1 MDTAPGARGIVIGDR
16 YRVAGAL
23 RRTGL
28 IDAVDLEADRT
39 EAACRVVGVPG
50 DAEGVD
56 AWEDAWLAAQDAAR
70 LPRLREIVTDEDGAH
85 WAILGPSPAANL
97 PLPADAAAQ
106 ARVMGETLVGVGL
119 DVNDVTPAML
129 VTASDGQLH
138 LDGVV
143 WLGGD
148 HTARAAGRALVELL
162 PRPAEADGEVAM
174 EQDDWARPRRRTPQR
189 RPRRTRILVPAA
201 IVAVLAAA
209 ALVLLVPSRSGG
221 TAVLAPA
228 GPTSLDDVILGSAQ
242 YPLVS
247 PEAIAVPST
256 QPAQGVQEG
265 AQSST
270 GPENAG
276 LTASEQEVPETV
288 TVVVPVTVEQAV
300 NSLPESVAPALPVAA
315 AQQVPNLPVADDTP
329 ALPLATGG

>member
-39 EAACRVVGVPG
+39 DAACRVVGVPG

-70 LPRLREIVTDEDGAH
+70 LPRLRELVTDEDGAH
-85 WAILGPSPAANL
+85 WAILGPSQAVDL

-106 ARVMGETLVGVGL
+106 ARVMGEVLAGVGL
-119 DVNDVTPAML
+119 DVDDVTPTML
-129 VTASDGQLH
+129 VTASDGRLR

-162 PRPAEADGEVAM
+162 PRTAAVGDESSLQPN
-174 EQDDWARPRRRTPQR
+174 DWASPRRRAPQR
-189 RPRRTRILVPAA
+189 RSRRTRMLVPAA
-201 IVAVLAAA
+201 IIAMLAAA

-228 GPTSLDDVILGSAQ
+228 SSTSLDDVALGSAQ

-247 PEAIAVPST
+247 SEVIAVPTT
-256 QPAQGVQEG
+256 QPVPGVEEG
-265 AQSST
+265 AQSSSA
-270 GPENAG
+270 ENAG
-276 LTASEQEVPETV
+276 LTVSEQEVPETV

-300 NSLPESVAPALPVAA
+300 GSTPEPVAPALPVAA

-329 ALPLATGG
+329 ALPLAAGG

>member
-85 WAILGPSPAANL
+85 WAILGPSQAADL
-97 PLPADAAAQ
+97 PLPTDAPAQ
-106 ARVMGETLVGVGL
+106 ARVMGEALAGVGL
-119 DVNDVTPAML
+119 DVNDVAPAML
-129 VTASDGQLH
+129 VTAGDGRLH
-138 LDGVV
+138 IDGVV
-143 WLGGD
+143 WFGGD
-148 HTARAAGRALVELL
+148 HTARAAGRALVDLL
-162 PRPAEADGEVAM
+162 PRTAEVDDEVSM
-174 EQDDWARPRRRTPQR
+174 EPDDWAMPRRRTPQR

-201 IVAVLAAA
+201 ILAALAAA

-228 GPTSLDDVILGSAQ
+228 SSASLDDVVLGSAQ
-242 YPLVS
+242 FPLVS
-247 PEAIAVPST
+247 SEVIAVPTT
-256 QPAQGVQEG
+256 QPVQGVQEG
-265 AQSST
+265 AQSSSVI
-270 GPENAG
+270 ESED
-276 LTASEQEVPETV
+276 LVASEQEVPETV
-288 TVVVPVTVEQAV
+288 TVVVPVTVEQV
-300 NSLPESVAPALPVAA
+300 VGSLSEPVAPALPIAA
-315 AQQVPNLPVADDTP
+315 AQQVPNLPVADDAP
-329 ALPLATGG
+329 ALPLAAGG